1 MEKLTAAQQQN
12 VKMSDERLRLKL
24 VAGGYEE
31 DVVVAM
37 ERETTLSTYAEF
49 LASGGVRPGAAPQV
63 GYDPDVEAQKLA
75 FEKQRWESEREDK
88 LRREEVER
96 EERKAERE
104 EKLRKEE
111 DKLRKEE
118 AEQRRWE
125 AEQRRWEADRE
136 ERQSKELVEDERR
149 QTEMQQQ
156 AELFAQRQRELDR
169 QTARDR
175 AEEARR
181 DSTIYAVMY
190 NVLSSLATCGR
201 LGAATIAAGVFVC
214 HA

>member
-1 MEKLTAAQQQN
+1 M
-12 VKMSDERLRLKL
+12 
-24 VAGGYEE
+24 
-31 DVVVAM
+31 
-37 ERETTLSTYAEF
+37 LSTYAEV
-49 LASGGVRPGAAPQV
+49 LASGGVRPGAPVQV
-63 GYDPDVEAQKLA
+63 GYDPDVEAQKLT
-75 FEKQRWESEREDK
+75 FEKQKWEAQ
-88 LRREEVER
+88 LRREEADR

-104 EKLRKEE
+104 EKIRREEVERE

-118 AEQRRWE
+118 VKLRREEAERQDKLRSEE

-136 ERQSKELVEDERR
+136 ERQRKELIEDERR

-181 DSTIYAVMY
+181 DSAVLKGKLFGDAMRASAIRMGVDPIEAIPFFR
-190 NVLSSLATCGR
+190 NVEQL
-201 LGAATIAAGVFVC
+201 FDVC
-214 HA
+214 I